1 MARSIS
7 ATISTANVTAS
18 ADILGAAVYALSM
31 LFHNKNIPG
40 SIQRIGLTAV
50 PAFNLLKSIC
60 QQRNLERQ
68 V

>member
-7 ATISTANVTAS
+7 ATILSAHVTVS
-18 ADILGAAVYALSM
+18 ADILGAAVYTLSM

-40 SIQRIGLTAV
+40 SIQHIGLTAV

-60 QQRNLERQ
+60 QQRNFERQ